1 MVVLLVFSFLLL
13 TTPSSALEDAS
24 YFEAKAEDGDG
35 VLTLL
40 ERYHLVEATC
50 NIEEFYRL
58 NEMNHD
64 DYLYAGK
71 AYKLPVLIYTYN
83 GKSIRSTI
91 GITDFQQAL
100 RIQQWNE
107 RLHREQLRSSDYRES
122 KILWVPYHELNCQGA
137 ASVNPATRTTYHLPI
152 LGQKEA
158 DVEVKTQDLKGQVYY
173 IIAGHGGPD
182 PGAVGKSGKS
192 MLCEDEYAYDVSLRL
207 FKLLLEQGAKA
218 YLIVEDQND
227 GIRDDNILPC
237 DQDERCRGAVIPLNQ
252 AKRLR
257 QRVEEVNK
265 LYHFNANKGFKHQ
278 TCISIHVDS
287 RSVNHRQDVFFCH
300 YPTSRS
306 SKELAS
312 ALQKTFAKKYGKY
325 RAGGHYEGEVDPRD
339 NLYVLKNTLPKTVL
353 IELANIQNKA
363 DHRRILQ
370 ASNRQALANWMLEGL
385 KTTTHL

>member
-1 MVVLLVFSFLLL
+1 MILLL
-13 TTPSSALEDAS
+13 FFTGALLGTPLYAVEEAS
-24 YFEAKAEDGDG
+24 YFETTARDGDG

-40 ERYHLVEATC
+40 ERYHLVSESC

-58 NEMNHD
+58 NEMTVED
-64 DYLYAGK
+64 FLLAGK

-91 GITDFQQAL
+91 GINDYEQAV
-100 RIQQWNE
+100 RIQKYNE
-107 RLHREQLRSSDYRES
+107 RLHREQLRQTDYRVS
-122 KILWVPYHELNCQGA
+122 KILWVPFNELNCQGSSSLKPA
-137 ASVNPATRTTYHLPI
+137 AKSSYHLPI
-152 LGQKEA
+152 LGAKEA
-158 DVEVKTQDLKGQVYY
+158 DVTIKSEALKGQVYY
-173 IIAGHGGPD
+173 IISGHGGPD
-182 PGAVGKSGKS
+182 PGAVSKTGRS

-227 GIRDDNILPC
+227 GIRDGEILPC
-237 DQDERCRGAVIPLNQ
+237 DQDERCRGEEIPLNQ

-257 QRVEEVNK
+257 QRVAEVNELFRLNK
-265 LYHFNANKGFKHQ
+265 NKGFNQQ

-287 RSVNHRQDVFFCH
+287 RSVTHRQDVFFCH
-300 YPTSRS
+300 YPNSSSSR
-306 SKELAS
+306 ELAS
-312 ALQKTFAKKYGKY
+312 TLQKTFAKKYRKY

-353 IELANIQNKA
+353 VELANIQNKA

-385 KTTTHL
+385 INAAKS